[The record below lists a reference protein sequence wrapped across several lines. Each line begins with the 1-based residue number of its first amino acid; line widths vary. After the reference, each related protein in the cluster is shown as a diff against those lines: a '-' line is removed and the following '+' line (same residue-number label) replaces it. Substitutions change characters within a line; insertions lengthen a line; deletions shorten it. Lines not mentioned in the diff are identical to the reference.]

1 MTNLKRILKEK
12 GITST
17 TLSERSGV
25 NIRMVRY
32 YINGYK
38 DINKAEALTVYKLA
52 EALTCN
58 VKDIL
63 ELDK

>member
-17 TLSERSGV
+17 ELSERSDV

-38 DINKAEALTVYKLA
+38 DINKAEALTVYKIA
-52 EALTCN
+52 TALNCT
-58 VKDIL
+58 VEDLL
-63 ELDK
+63 EK